1 MLHAFDLM
9 FRTTLLVLL
18 PFVLTALIYM
28 VLDFFKRTPE
38 PTINDI
44 IKQIEEDKANA

>member
-9 FRTTLLVLL
+9 FRTTLAVLF

-28 VLDFFKRTPE
+28 ILDFYKRSPE

-44 IKQIEEDKANA
+44 AKQIEEDKANA